1 MNRAHKAGAV
11 ATRGAAGER
20 PATGTGATQSRE
32 TVTAP
37 ACSLP
42 RIPTA
47 PGSRARLIER
57 GCSTLRAAGIDS
69 PRREAR
75 LLLAH
80 ALEISM
86 PDLVRDPHRP
96 ADPAAYETV
105 LARRAAHEP
114 LAYILGEREFWSL
127 SFAVSPAAL
136 IPRPESETLI
146 EAALAVFADRAPP
159 RRILD
164 LGTGSGCLLLA
175 ALYEFPQAFGIGVDR
190 SFAAARLAGTN
201 AALLGLA
208 DRAVVLC
215 ADWSAPLRTRFDLIL
230 CNPPY
235 IPTSDIGG
243 LMPEVALHEPVTALD
258 GGPDGLVA
266 YRQIIVTLRCL
277 LRCGGV
283 AVLELGIGQDAAVA
297 ALAADCGM
305 VATTRPDLA
314 GIPRA
319 LVLTRKTA

>member
-1 MNRAHKAGAV
+1 MSRTRNAGTV
-11 ATRGAAGER
+11 ATRRAAGESPATRTSATQNCGTVTVPSSSLPHIPTR
-20 PATGTGATQSRE
+20 PA
-32 TVTAP
+32 
-37 ACSLP
+37 
-42 RIPTA
+42 
-47 PGSRARLIER
+47 SRARLIER
-57 GCSTLRAAGIDS
+57 GYAVLRAAGIDS

-80 ALEISM
+80 ALEIGM
-86 PDLVRDPHRP
+86 PDLVRDPHRLAEP
-96 ADPAAYETV
+96 TTYETV

-127 SFAVSPAAL
+127 NFAVSPATL

-146 EAALAVFADRAPP
+146 EAALAAFADRAPP
-159 RRILD
+159 GRILD

-190 SFAAARLAGTN
+190 SFAAAQLTRAN

-215 ADWSAPLRTRFDLIL
+215 ADWSTPLSARFDLIL

-235 IPTSDIGG
+235 IPTSEIGG
-243 LMPEVALHEPVTALD
+243 LMPEVARHEPVTALD

-266 YRQIIVTLRCL
+266 YRHIIAALRGL
-277 LRCGGV
+277 LPDGGV
-283 AVLELGIGQDAAVA
+283 AVLELGVDQDAAVA

-319 LVLTRKTA
+319 MVLTRKTV

>member
-1 MNRAHKAGAV
+1 M
-11 ATRGAAGER
+11 
-20 PATGTGATQSRE
+20 
-32 TVTAP
+32 
-37 ACSLP
+37 P
-42 RIPTA
+42 RISSTPA
-47 PGSRARLIER
+47 SRARLIDR
-57 GCSTLRAAGIDS
+57 GSGILRAAGIES

-86 PDLVRDPHRP
+86 ADLLRDSHRL

-105 LARRAAHEP
+105 LARRAAREP

-127 SFAVSPAAL
+127 NFAVSPAAL

-146 EAALAVFADRAPP
+146 EAALATFADRAAP
-159 RRILD
+159 RHILD

-175 ALYEFPQAFGIGVDR
+175 ALHEFSQAFGLGVDR
-190 SFAAARLAGTN
+190 SFAAARLAGSN

-208 DRAVVLC
+208 DRAVFLC
-215 ADWSAPLRTRFDLIL
+215 ADWSAPLRARFDLIL

-235 IPTSDIGG
+235 IPTSEIGG
-243 LMPEVALHEPVTALD
+243 LMPEVGRHEPVTALD
-258 GGPDGLVA
+258 GGADGLLA

-277 LRCGGV
+277 LPRDGV
-283 AVLELGIGQDAAVA
+283 AVLELGVGQDATVA

-319 LVLTRKTA
+319 MVLTRTTV